1 MNGAPSNT
9 GTTGTFN
16 VFSEKRTVRFGN
28 IDRSN
33 TLTVA
38 STFDFFQEAA
48 ISHAEALGVGR
59 DMMTQAGRVWVL
71 SRIGMFMERR
81 PRCGE
86 ILTVRSWPRGL
97 HKLFAVR
104 DYDILDAGGASIVR
118 GRSGWLILDME
129 KRRPLRPETALD
141 SPLPLNE
148 GLDALPAGGADNE
161 VPSGLA
167 ARLNAENPAA
177 VKMTRA
183 ARYSDIDYNGHMN
196 NARYIQWI
204 QDALDPEIFEN
215 ARQIRLDIN
224 YLAEVKPGEIIDL
237 LTLPFALGADAAA
250 GYPGL
255 PRAAFAVEGR
265 RGGENV
271 FRAELWTGA

>member
-1 MNGAPSNT
+1 MNSTPDST
-9 GTTGTFN
+9 GN
-16 VFSEKRTVRFGN
+16 VFSEELTIRFGN

-59 DMMTQAGRVWVL
+59 DVMTQAGRVWVL
-71 SRIGMFMERR
+71 SRIGVFMERR
-81 PRCGE
+81 PRYGE
-86 ILTVRSWPRGL
+86 TVTVRSWPRGL

-104 DYDILDAGGASIVR
+104 DYDIVDAGGASIVR

-148 GLDALPAGGADNE
+148 GLNALLSGGTGNE
-161 VPSGLA
+161 VQPGLA
-167 ARLNAENPAA
+167 ARLDADSPATA
-177 VKMTRA
+177 KMTRA

-204 QDALDPEIFEN
+204 EDALDPEIFES

-224 YLAEVKPGEIIDL
+224 YLAEVKPGETIDL
-237 LTLPFALGADAAA
+237 LTLPVTPGAESAAT

-255 PRAAFAVEGR
+255 PRSAFAVEGR
-265 RGGENV
+265 RSGESV
-271 FRAELWTGA
+271 FRSELRTGT

>member
-1 MNGAPSNT
+1 MNSAPDST
-9 GTTGTFN
+9 GN
-16 VFSEKRTVRFGN
+16 VFSEELSIRFGN

-59 DMMTQAGRVWVL
+59 DVMTQAGRVWVL
-71 SRIGMFMERR
+71 SRIGVFMERR
-81 PRCGE
+81 PRYGE
-86 ILTVRSWPRGL
+86 TVTVRSWPRGL

-104 DYDILDAGGASIVR
+104 DYDIVDAGGASIVR

-141 SPLPLNE
+141 CPLPLNE
-148 GLDALPAGGADNE
+148 GLNALLSDGTGNE
-161 VPSGLA
+161 VQPGLA
-167 ARLNAENPAA
+167 ARLDADSPAA
-177 VKMTRA
+177 AKMTRA

-204 QDALDPEIFEN
+204 EDALDPEILES

-224 YLAEVKPGEIIDL
+224 YLAEVKPGECIDL
-237 LTLPFALGADAAA
+237 LTLPFTPGAESAA
-250 GYPGL
+250 GYPCL
-255 PRAAFAVEGR
+255 PGAAFAVEGR
-265 RGGENV
+265 RSGESV
-271 FRAELWTGA
+271 FRSELRTGT